1 MLDNVFELSFF
12 GYFCVYPTS
21 KIFFLMSENVVSSL
35 FRITLAIQFSRY
47 PLLFCFS
54 SKQISEEKLFFIF
67 LLKSFLNDGPK
78 WTRTTDLTLI
88 RRAL

>member
-1 MLDNVFELSFF
+1 MLDNVLLATFVFTRLQ
-12 GYFCVYPTS
+12 
-21 KIFFLMSENVVSSL
+21 KFLFDVENVVSSL